1 MGLFSGVEEAAMR
14 EPNLEKL
21 NALVGKL
28 VGDLGISLGGASIL
42 LGDRLG
48 LYKAMADGA
57 AGHSVRACQEDRP
70 ARALCARMAVRPGR
84 VRIHR
89 LPPRKKRRSHS
100 RPSKP
105 WRSPKKGRRRS
116 SPVHSMS
123 CNPPISTN
131 PRSPKRFE
139 PGKAL
144 AGTSIRSACSRA
156 PNASSGRA
164 ITPISSRTGFRRSR
178 ASRRS

>member
-1 MGLFSGVEEAAMR
+1 MR

-57 AGHSVRACQEDRP
+57 VVTPSELAKKTGLHERYVREWLSGQAASGYIDP
-70 ARALCARMAVRPGR
+70 PKRM
-84 VRIHR
+84 
-89 LPPRKKRRSHS
+89 RSHS

-105 WRSPKKGRRRS
+105 WRSPKRGRQLS
-116 SPVHSMS
+116 LPVHSMS
-123 CNPPISTN
+123 CSPPISTN
-131 PRSPKRFE
+131 PKSRKRFE
-139 PGKAL
+139 LGKAL
-144 AGTSIRSACSRA
+144 VGTSIRSVFSRA

-164 ITPISSRTGFRRSR
+164 ITLI
-178 ASRRS
+178 